1 MRAISVINNIMNISL
16 TPTLEHFLKQK
27 VESGMYN
34 STSEVVREALRLL
47 EEQDAMK
54 SVKLNSLRK
63 DLQYGINS
71 LDNGKSKKFDIESI
85 IAKAKLEWEK
95 Q

>member
-1 MRAISVINNIMNISL
+1 MNISL
-16 TPTLEHFLKQK
+16 TPTLEQYLKQK

-47 EEQDAMK
+47 EDQDAMK
-54 SVKLNSLRK
+54 SVKLNSLRQ
-63 DLQYGINS
+63 DIQLGIDS
-71 LDNGKSKKFDIESI
+71 LGNGRSKKFDIESI

>member
-1 MRAISVINNIMNISL
+1 MNISL
-16 TPTLEHFLKQK
+16 TPTLEYYLKQK

-34 STSEVVREALRLL
+34 SISEVVREAVRLL
-47 EEQDAMK
+47 EDQDSMRSA
-54 SVKLNSLRK
+54 KLNSLRK
-63 DLQYGINS
+63 DIQLGIDS
-71 LDNGKSKKFDIESI
+71 LDNGRSKKFDIESI

>member
-1 MRAISVINNIMNISL
+1 MNISL
-16 TPTLEHFLKQK
+16 TPTLENYLRQK
-27 VESGMYN
+27 VKSGMYN

-47 EEQDAMK
+47 EDQDVMK

-63 DLQYGINS
+63 DLQSGIDS
-71 LDNGKSKKFDIESI
+71 LDNGRSKKFDIESI